1 MRLPLAPR
9 RALYQRSGQDRR
21 VLGEPGAG
29 RDQAVSAKETVTLVL
44 GEDSPVP
51 VTAADVEDL
60 VLRLRGHV
68 NQLGSLVPSQEPA
81 LLRAQQLCSDAL
93 PEGYLPS
100 RVHLVKL
107 AEATQ
112 ELIAKIRLNDVGAR
126 RPVRSFARWKPQ
138 INVLRGAVF
147 AVALTCLVWSASV
160 PRT

>member
-1 MRLPLAPR
+1 MRLSLAPR
-9 RALYQRSGQDRR
+9 RAFRQRSGQDRN
-21 VLGEPGAG
+21 LGAPGAG
-29 RDQAVSAKETVTLVL
+29 RDQAVSATETVTLVL

-51 VTAADVEDL
+51 ETAADVEDL

-68 NQLGSLVPSQEPA
+68 NQLGTLMPSQEPA
-81 LLRAQQLCSDAL
+81 LLRAQQLCSDGL

-112 ELIAKIRLNDVGAR
+112 ELIAKIRLDDVGAR
-126 RPVRSFARWKPQ
+126 RPARRLTRWKPQ

-147 AVALTCLVWSASV
+147 AVALTCLVWAASV

>member
-1 MRLPLAPR
+1 MRLSLAPR
-9 RALYQRSGQDRR
+9 RAFCQRSGQGRS
-21 VLGEPGAG
+21 LGDPGAG
-29 RDQAVSAKETVTLVL
+29 RDQAVSATETVTLVL

-51 VTAADVEDL
+51 ETADVEDL

-68 NQLGSLVPSQEPA
+68 NQLGTLMPSQEPA
-81 LLRAQQLCSDAL
+81 LLRAQQLRSVGL

-100 RVHLVKL
+100 RVHLVRL

-112 ELIAKIRLNDVGAR
+112 ELIAKIRLDDFGASRPAR
-126 RPVRSFARWKPQ
+126 RLARWTPQ

-147 AVALTCLVWSASV
+147 AVALTCLVWAASV